1 MERRMICSGFGG
13 QGILSLGQVISLLA
27 MNNGKN
33 VTWIPAYGAEM
44 RGGTANCSV
53 IYSDELVGSPIITSD
68 VDVLVAMNQP
78 SIDKFI
84 DLVSDG
90 GYVFVNSS
98 VIKEK
103 VEKANVTVVYIDAT
117 DIANEMGN
125 TKFQNM
131 IMLGSIIKTL
141 DDFTAEEAESAIK
154 EKFSGKKEKFIP
166 MNIEA
171 IKKGMELLK

>member
-1 MERRMICSGFGG
+1 MERRIICSGFGG

-27 MNNGKN
+27 MNSGKN

-84 DLVSDG
+84 DLVSEG
-90 GYVFVNSS
+90 GYIFVNSS

-103 VEKANVTVVYIDAT
+103 VEKDNVTVVYIDAT
-117 DIANEMGN
+117 DIANDLGDI
-125 TKFQNM
+125 KFQNM
-131 IMLGSIIKTL
+131 IMLGTILKTL
-141 DDFTAEEAESAIK
+141 NDFTTEDAESAIR
-154 EKFSGKKEKFIP
+154 EKFTGKKEKFVP
-166 MNIEA
+166 KNIEA